1 LEAPSLEVPTVNIGP
16 RQQGRLAAQSVL
28 SCGTNQEEI
37 EENITR
43 AISRE
48 FADSIRGTESPYG
61 KPGATDRIIA
71 LLESVPFDTLVEKV
85 YYDPPEK
92 K

>member
-1 LEAPSLEVPTVNIGP
+1 M
-16 RQQGRLAAQSVL
+16 
-28 SCGTNQEEI
+28 
-37 EENITR
+37 
-43 AISRE
+43 
-48 FADSIRGTESPYG
+48 ESPYG

-71 LLESVPFDTLVEKV
+71 LLESVAFDTLVEKV